1 MFWRRKK
8 LSTDRITKDLKS
20 VTEIAGDQLSPGV
33 GTFALVLGGLA
44 VAGVAAYVV
53 HQRRKNKKA
62 APSGAASSNS
72 DQAD

>member
-8 LSTDRITKDLKS
+8 LSKDKIAKDLKS

-53 HQRRKNKKA
+53 HQRHKNKKA
-62 APSGAASSNS
+62 AGNLAASSNA
-72 DQAD
+72 DQTD